1 MPTERDEDEDDA
13 PEGGD
18 EGPPT
23 EVTEAEVAELEAE
36 PAPEGAADDK
46 PKGDSR
52 LAAGGEEEVDE
63 DEQPGDGKAARPK
76 KTSKQRRDER
86 RASERRVREERDF
99 LVQQVNDMR
108 QRLSQVEGNSLDL
121 HTMTVDSR
129 LSECLNDAEQAERLE
144 IAAREAKDV
153 EGELQARR
161 IREKASSQAGL
172 LKNEKE
178 RLATLQAQR
187 RSQPAPNAPVP
198 GAEEIVSQAAQF
210 RADKP
215 WVQFAQNGA
224 PLNAESAVALS
235 IDHALNKEGKYSQR
249 DPAYWRELDKRVK
262 SALPHMFQSAND
274 DQEDDIDDDE
284 EDLEVIETPKPQQ
297 RAAKPAAA
305 APGKK
310 GPAVGS
316 SGRQQAAA
324 PAGSRLS
331 ADRVAALKEMG
342 VWDDPKS
349 RAEWI
354 AEYRKYDKE
363 HGVN

>member
-1 MPTERDEDEDDA
+1 MPTEHEDDEDDA
-13 PEGGD
+13 PEGSD
-18 EGPPT
+18 ENQPT
-23 EVTEAEVAELEAE
+23 EVTAEEVAELEAE
-36 PAPEGAADDK
+36 PTPEPAAVEK
-46 PKGDSR
+46 PKGDAR
-52 LAAGGEEEVDE
+52 LAEGGEVEVEGDDE
-63 DEQPGDGKAARPK
+63 PDAGKPDRPK

-99 LVQQVNDMR
+99 LVQQVNEMR
-108 QRLSQVEGNSLDL
+108 QRLSQVEGNALEL

-178 RLATLQAQR
+178 RLANAQAQR
-187 RSQPAPNAPVP
+187 KTQPQSAPVP
-198 GAEEIVSQAAQF
+198 GAEEIASQAAQF
-210 RADKP
+210 RANKP

-235 IDHALNKEGKYSQR
+235 IDHALNKEGKFSQR

-262 SALPHMFQSAND
+262 AALPHMFQPASS
-274 DQEDDIDDDE
+274 DQEDDVDDDE
-284 EDLEVIETPKPQQ
+284 EDLEVVETTPKPLP

-305 APGKK
+305 VPGKK

-316 SGRQQAAA
+316 SGRQQNAVQG
-324 PAGSRLS
+324 GSRLS

-342 VWDDPKS
+342 VWEDPKS